1 MLKKFKL
8 TQIFHFIREISGDDA
23 YERYLIHW
31 QTHHAERE
39 AQPQTRKAFF
49 KAELER
55 KWNGVKR
62 CC

>member
-1 MLKKFKL
+1 V
-8 TQIFHFIREISGDDA
+8 REISGDDV

-31 QTHHAERE
+31 QHHHAQQGGE
-39 AQPQTRKAFF
+39 PQTRQEFF